1 MDETNIIIERPPAA
15 QALIDKAR
23 SLEAERDRYKRE
35 RDALLRTMSELA
47 SANSHSG
54 QGPHCTC
61 SQSLRSSI
69 ISKALSAI
77 KD

>member
-35 RDALLRTMSELA
+35 RDQLLQFLSEWTY
-47 SANSHSG
+47 SG
-54 QGPHCTC
+54 HLQTFEDLEKFRKFATFLV
-61 SQSLRSSI
+61 ST
-69 ISKALSAI
+69 I